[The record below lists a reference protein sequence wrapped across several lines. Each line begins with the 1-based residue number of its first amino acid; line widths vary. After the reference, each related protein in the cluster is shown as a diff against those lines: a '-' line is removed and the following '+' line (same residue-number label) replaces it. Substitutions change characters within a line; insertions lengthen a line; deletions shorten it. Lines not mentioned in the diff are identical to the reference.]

1 MCLPAIEVQ
10 RADDFTIFEDY
21 DALIQS
27 FRDYAESRD
36 LSEENINPTD
46 AQLRSF
52 LANVSR

>member
-1 MCLPAIEVQ
+1 MQ